1 MIVHRILVFQI
12 FFALWLASPSS
23 VDASN
28 AMVLNVRGAIGP
40 ATLDYVSRG
49 LERASLRG
57 AEIVILQLDTPGGLD
72 SAMRDIIQEILTF
85 PLPVVGFV
93 GPSGARAASAGT
105 YILYACHIAAMPD

>member
-1 MIVHRILVFQI
+1 MHRILVFQI
-12 FFALWLASPSS
+12 FFALWLAIPSP

-57 AEIVILQLDTPGGLD
+57 
-72 SAMRDIIQEILTF
+72 
-85 PLPVVGFV
+85 
-93 GPSGARAASAGT
+93 
-105 YILYACHIAAMPD
+105 C